1 MTFASEQMPAST
13 ASLHGSD
20 CLQVRDLTA
29 GYGGPPVVRGISLVI
44 ETGQVAVVAGPN
56 GAGKSTLVKSI
67 VGHLPCVSGSV
78 TVGGKDITNHP
89 AEKIA
94 RGGVGYVPQNDDV
107 FGTMTVQENL
117 EIGGY
122 LLRRRAVAR
131 RITEVMEVF
140 PDLARMR
147 TRPVSKLSG
156 GERKMVAMGRVLML
170 RPPVLILDE
179 PTAGLAVRLTTELF
193 ERYIPALTATGIGV
207 LLVEQKATEAL
218 RVADWGYILVS
229 GQVHVSEPAS
239 TILGRPDLGELFL
252 GGSTSLADRGDG
264 PAAAEP
270 GRHIGQERDE

>member
-1 MTFASEQMPAST
+1 MNFASEQIPAS
-13 ASLHGSD
+13 AAALCGPGF
-20 CLQVRDLTA
+20 LQVRDLTA
-29 GYGGPPVVRGISLVI
+29 GYGGPPVVRGISLGI
-44 ETGQVAVVAGPN
+44 EKGQVAVVAGPN

-107 FGTMTVQENL
+107 FTTMTVQENL

-122 LLRRRAVAR
+122 LLRKRQVAQ
-131 RITEVMEVF
+131 RIAEVMEVF
-140 PDLARMR
+140 PALAQMR
-147 TRPVSKLSG
+147 HRHVSKLSG
-156 GERKMVAMGRVLML
+156 GERKMVAIGRVLML
-170 RPPVLILDE
+170 RPAVLILDE

-193 ERYIPALTATGIGV
+193 ERDIPALTANGAGV

-239 TILGRPDLGELFL
+239 TILSRPDLGELFL
-252 GGSTSLADRGDG
+252 GGSTSLAGDGDG
-264 PAAAEP
+264 PTAAEAGAHSGP
-270 GRHIGQERDE
+270 EPEA

>member
-1 MTFASEQMPAST
+1 MVKFAPEQMAASAAAT
-13 ASLHGSD
+13 PMSG

-29 GYGGPPVVRGISLVI
+29 GYGGPPVVRGISLGI
-44 ETGQVAVVAGPN
+44 EKGQVAVVAGPN

-78 TVGGKDITNHP
+78 ISGGVDITNHP

-107 FGTMTVQENL
+107 FTTLTVLENL

-122 LLRRRAVAR
+122 LLRKREVAR
-131 RITEVMEVF
+131 RIGEVLEVF
-140 PDLARMR
+140 PELARMR
-147 TRPVSKLSG
+147 TRPVSRLSG
-156 GERKMVAMGRVLML
+156 GERKMVAIGRVLML
-170 RPPVLILDE
+170 RPTVLILDE

-193 ERYIPALTATGIGV
+193 ERYIPALAANGAGV

-218 RVADWGYILVS
+218 QAADWGYILVS

-239 TILGRPDLGELFL
+239 TILSRPDLGEVFL
-252 GGSTSLADRGDG
+252 GGSTSLADHGGDG
-264 PAAAEP
+264 NVDD
-270 GRHIGQERDE
+270 DEGPPR

>member
-1 MTFASEQMPAST
+1 MKFASEQMPAGT
-13 ASLHGSD
+13 AAAPGPD

-29 GYGGPPVVRGISLVI
+29 GYGGPPVISGISLGI
-44 ETGQVAVVAGPN
+44 EKGQVAVVAGPN

-78 TVGGKDITNHP
+78 TAGGVDITNHP

-107 FGTMTVQENL
+107 FTTLTVLENL

-122 LLRRRAVAR
+122 LLRKREVAR
-131 RITEVMEVF
+131 RIDEVLEVF

-147 TRPVSKLSG
+147 TRPVSRLSG
-156 GERKMVAMGRVLML
+156 GERKMVAIGRVLML
-170 RPPVLILDE
+170 RPAVLILDE
-179 PTAGLAVRLTTELF
+179 PTAGLAVQLTTELF
-193 ERYIPALTATGIGV
+193 ERYIPALAGNGAGV

-218 RVADWGYILVS
+218 QAADWGYILVS

-239 TILGRPDLGELFL
+239 TILSRPDLGEVFL
-252 GGSTSLADRGDG
+252 GGSTSLADHGSDGD
-264 PAAAEP
+264 ADDDEEP
-270 GRHIGQERDE
+270 PP